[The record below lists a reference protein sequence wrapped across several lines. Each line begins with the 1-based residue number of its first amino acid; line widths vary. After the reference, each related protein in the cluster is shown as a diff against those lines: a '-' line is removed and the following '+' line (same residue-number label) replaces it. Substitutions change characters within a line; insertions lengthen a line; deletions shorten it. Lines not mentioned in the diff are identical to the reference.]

1 MLTFAHVA
9 NGRDPLLFL
18 GIASDLSI
26 VLICWINQTSHIMT
40 HGSPFNFN

>member
-9 NGRDPLLFL
+9 NGRDPLLFS
-18 GIASDLSI
+18 GTTSYLST
-26 VLICWINQTSHIMT
+26 VLIRQINQTTQIMI